1 MAKKAAD
8 GGRQTV
14 DGGRKE
20 ATPADRQPSTVNL
33 PPSAVA
39 DVVDTTHITIKG
51 ARTNNL
57 RNVDLRIPKNKL
69 VVVTGVSGSGKSSIT
84 MDTLYAEGQRRYV
97 ESLSSYARQFLGR
110 MKKPDVDYIRGI
122 CPAIAIEQRVTT
134 GNARSTVGSMTEV
147 YEFLRLLF
155 ARIGKFYSPISGGLV
170 KKHEVSDVIDFI
182 KNLPEG
188 TKGLIL
194 MPFPKKYKERTLE
207 QELNL
212 LLQKGYTRVQFE
224 DETLQIQDVLEN
236 GGRLTVDGGRTDGD
250 EPRFDI
256 KQPAF
261 SFREKGLMMLVDR
274 FIVRRDEDPATWMRL
289 ADSVHTAFA
298 ESEGECFVRLTADG
312 GRQAD
317 EPSTVNRPPSAVH
330 HFNNRFELDG
340 IEFPEPTPQLFNYN
354 NPYGACPTCEGYGRV
369 LGIDRDKVVPDKT
382 KSVYDGAIAP
392 WKGEK
397 HGEWLTWFLEAAH
410 KFDFPVHK
418 PFEDLTKEEQKLLWT
433 GNQHFAGIDQFFKE
447 LEAATYKIQ
456 NRVMLARYRGKTTC
470 PTCDG
475 GRLRPEALCVKIG
488 VPPGTQQITK
498 SPNHQ
503 SKNISDLTSV
513 PLDEV
518 LAFFQNLELSEH
530 DRAVARRLLLEIEGR
545 LRFMVELGLGYLT
558 LERISST
565 LSGGETQRIHLTR
578 TLGSNLTASM
588 YLLDEPSVGLHPRD
602 TGRLVKV
609 LKELRDLGN
618 TVVVVEHEEEVI
630 KNADFLV
637 DMGPEAG
644 VHGGNVVFAG
654 DFSTI
659 NTAAPESLTAQY
671 MSGKMSIELPA
682 VRRKTLDFLTLKGAR
697 QHNLKNIE
705 VKIPLHCLTVVSGV
719 SGSGKTTLVRDILY
733 PALTQHLPDNA
744 GKQPGSFDGLE
755 GPVKR
760 VTRVEFITQSPIGK
774 SSRSNPVTYVKAY
787 DYIRDLFAEQQLSKI
802 RGFAPKH
809 FSFNVEGGRCEAC
822 KGEGEQVVEM
832 QFLADVHLECEE
844 CKGRRF
850 RAEVLDVQYKG
861 KNIFDVLEM
870 SIEDAL
876 EFFKGN
882 KDIVERI
889 RPLFDVGLG
898 YVKLGQSSSTLSGG
912 EAQRVKLASFLI
924 RENGAGHIFFIFD
937 EPTTG
942 LHFHDIQKLL
952 KAMSALVE
960 KGHSVLVVEHNM
972 EVIKSADWVIDLGP
986 EGGKEGGNLVF
997 QGRPEDLVAVAGSY
1011 TGRFLGEKL

>member
-1 MAKKAAD
+1 MAKAKNQSTVDDRSIHATGNGSERDNGLSSDAAD
-8 GGRQTV
+8 YDLV
-14 DGGRKE
+14 D
-20 ATPADRQPSTVNL
+20 PS
-33 PPSAVA
+33 
-39 DVVDTTHITIKG
+39 HISIKG

-134 GNARSTVGSMTEV
+134 GNTRSTVGSMTEV
-147 YEFLRLLF
+147 YDFMRLLY
-155 ARIGKFYSPISGGLV
+155 ARIGKFYSPVSGEIV
-170 KKHEVSDVIDFI
+170 KKHEVSDVIDYI
-182 KNLPEG
+182 KKQPEG
-188 TKGLIL
+188 ARGLIL
-194 MPFPKKYKERTLE
+194 VPFNKKYKERSLE

-212 LLQKGYTRVQFE
+212 LLQKGYTRLQYGT
-224 DETLQIQDVLEN
+224 ETLRIEEVLEQP
-236 GGRLTVDGGRTDGD
+236 DA
-250 EPRFDI
+250 RFDI
-256 KQPAF
+256 KQAAYLLNEQNL
-261 SFREKGLMMLVDR
+261 SILIDR
-274 FIVRRDEDPATWMRL
+274 FVNDPSLEESEWMRL
-289 ADSVHTAFA
+289 ADSINTAFY
-298 ESEGECFVRLTADG
+298 ESEGECGVQLVDSGTTA
-312 GRQAD
+312 Q
-317 EPSTVNRPPSAVH
+317 SVV

-340 IEFPEPTPQLFNYN
+340 MEFPEPTPQLFNYN

-382 KSVYDGAIAP
+382 KSVYDGAIAA

-397 HGEWLTWFLEAAH
+397 YGESLTALLQHAH
-410 KFDFPVHK
+410 KFDFPVHT
-418 PFEDLTKEEQKLLWT
+418 PFESLSKEQIKLLWS
-433 GNQHFAGIDQFFKE
+433 GNQYFEGVDAFFKE
-447 LEAATYKIQ
+447 LESKTYKIQ
-456 NRVMLARYRGKTTC
+456 NRVTLARYRGRTVC

-475 GRLRPEALCVKIG
+475 GRLRQEALCVKIG
-488 VPPGTQQITK
+488 G
-498 SPNHQ
+498 
-503 SKNISDLTSV
+503 KNISDLTSV

-518 LAFFQNLELSEH
+518 LAFFQQLNNALSEH
-530 DRAVARRLLLEIEGR
+530 DRQVARRLLLEINNR
-545 LRFMVELGLGYLT
+545 LHFTVELGLGYLT
-558 LERISST
+558 LDRISNT

-609 LKELRDLGN
+609 LKDLRDLGN

-644 VHGGNVVFAG
+644 IHGGNVVFAG
-654 DFSTI
+654 NYSDI
-659 NTAAPESLTAQY
+659 GKAAPESLTAKY
-671 MSGKMSIELPA
+671 MSGEMQIQTPKH
-682 VRRKTLDFLTLKGAR
+682 RRKATEFLTIKSAR
-697 QHNLKNIE
+697 QHNLKN
-705 VKIPLHCLTVVSGV
+705 VDVHIPLHCLTVVSGV
-719 SGSGKTTLVRDILY
+719 SGSGKTTLVRDIFY
-733 PALTQHLPDNA
+733 PALMQHLPETA
-744 GKQPGSFDGLE
+744 GKQPGLFDGLE
-755 GPVKR
+755 GNAKK
-760 VTRVEFITQSPIGK
+760 VTRVEFINQSPIGK

-787 DYIRDLFAEQQLSKI
+787 DYIRDLFAGQQLSKI
-802 RGFAPKH
+802 RGFQPKH

-850 RAEVLDVQYKG
+850 RQEVLDVQYKG
-861 KNIFDVLEM
+861 KSIFDVLNM
-870 SIEDAL
+870 SIEEAL
-876 EFFKGN
+876 DFFKGN
-882 KDIVERI
+882 KEIIERI
-889 RPLFDVGLG
+889 QPLNDVGLG
-898 YVKLGQSSSTLSGG
+898 YVHLGQSSSTLSGG

-924 RENGAGHIFFIFD
+924 RENGQGHIFFIFD

-952 KAMSALVE
+952 HAIQALVE

-972 EVIKSADWVIDLGP
+972 EVIKSADWLIDLGP
-986 EGGKEGGNLVF
+986 EGGKDGGHLVYEGVPEGLVNV
-997 QGRPEDLVAVAGSY
+997 EASY
-1011 TGRFLGEKL
+1011 TGKYLKEKL